1 MVRVTQHL
9 KTEVPAAVGVKQH
22 SEGAEPRMKVK
33 SPPPPGAMMYS
44 LLLLAH
50 MTLAVTANTTF
61 TAGVTPESPQS
72 VTHADR
78 HTDAASVHIPAPTK
92 VLGTSAP
99 HTALTD
105 GHTDTT
111 PAHILVSH
119 KVLGTSDVHTE
130 AFADTDTTP
139 AHIPVS
145 HKVLG
150 TSAVHREAFADTDTT
165 PAHIPVSHKVLGTS
179 AVHTD
184 RHTDA
189 ASVHIPAP
197 TKVLGT
203 SAPHTVHHSTI
214 VSEQI
219 SVTKKEL
226 QSATQKTHTAHITL
240 HHSTIVSEQNSTG
253 IHSAVTKKKLQS
265 VPQKTHAT
273 HITKSISVPNVSV
286 ELANGFQITCFSDSG
301 PEVITYELIQ
311 GDRIVKN
318 LTVHGRKP
326 ATFQF
331 DITPGPSKIY
341 CRARTL
347 SGEEE
352 TSEPL
357 KIEGDNPDSED
368 KPGDSKKSDKEEWD
382 ATPKFLIS
390 LTYILTSV
398 SQPVQDLNAIIIS
411 VCGPIILIVLL
422 LVFLTHFCN
431 RRGRKAGSTRLV
443 CCV

>member
-99 HTALTD
+99 HTEALTD

-203 SAPHTVHHSTI
+203 SAPHTV
-214 VSEQI
+214 
-219 SVTKKEL
+219 
-226 QSATQKTHTAHITL
+226 